1 MSSPEWFQR
10 WFGDDYKRLYP
21 HRDGTQATAQTEA
34 LLAAVRRVRAASVA
48 SAAAAPAAESTTS
61 LVPAAPLSVLDV
73 GCGAGRHLAA
83 LRAQAGVRAVGID
96 LSRVLL
102 RDARRAGLAV
112 ARADMRRLPFADAR
126 FDVVASFFTSFGYF
140 ATADEDAATLREFVR
155 VTRPGGFLFL
165 DLPNRQAVVRDLVPA
180 DTATLPGR
188 RVEMTRAVE
197 GDVVVKR
204 IVILSDDGET
214 TYHEE
219 RVRLYE
225 LSALAPLFARAGLE
239 IAGMMGDEHGAPF
252 DPATSPRMSLLLH
265 RTAVAE
271 AGDHARAEGEAR

>member
-21 HRDGTQATAQTEA
+21 HRDATQAAAQTDA
-34 LLAAVRRVRAASVA
+34 LLAAVHRLHAA
-48 SAAAAPAAESTTS
+48 SAATPASPATAA
-61 LVPAAPLSVLDV
+61 VGAAPLSVLDI

-83 LRAQAGVRAVGID
+83 LRARAGVRAVGID
-96 LSRVLL
+96 LSPVLL
-102 RDARRAGLAV
+102 RDARGSGLAV

-140 ATADEDAATLREFVR
+140 ATADEDAAALREFVR
-155 VTRPGGFLFL
+155 VTRPGGVLFL
-165 DLPNRQAVVRDLVPA
+165 DLPNRQAVVRGLVPA

-188 RVEMTRAVE
+188 RVDMTRTLE

-204 IVILSDDGET
+204 IVIVSDDGET
-214 TYHEE
+214 ACHEE

-225 LSALAPLFARAGLE
+225 LAALAPVFARAGVD
-239 IAGMMGDEHGAPF
+239 IVGMMGDEHGAPF
-252 DPATSPRMSLLLH
+252 DPAASPRMSLLL
-265 RTAVAE
+265 RRVEATEAE
-271 AGDHARAEGEAR
+271 GRDRAEGMGR